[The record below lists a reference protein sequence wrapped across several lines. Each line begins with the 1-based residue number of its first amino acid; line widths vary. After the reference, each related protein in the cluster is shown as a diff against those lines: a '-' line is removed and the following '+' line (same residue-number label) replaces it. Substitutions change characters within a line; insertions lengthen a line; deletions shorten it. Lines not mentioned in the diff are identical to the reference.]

1 LVEKGAIENTR
12 GRATVLL
19 WVEVIYLY
27 EEKKTMVNSNV
38 ENDYTQYK

>member
-12 GRATVLL
+12 GRATVFL